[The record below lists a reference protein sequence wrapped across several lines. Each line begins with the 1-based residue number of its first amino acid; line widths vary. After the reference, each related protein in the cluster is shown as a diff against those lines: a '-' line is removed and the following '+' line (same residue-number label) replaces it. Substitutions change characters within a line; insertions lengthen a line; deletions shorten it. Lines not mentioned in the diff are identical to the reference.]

1 MFFFLYVLLVFKG
14 LKCGFASKSMVESK
28 NLKLKLGLCGLA
40 LTSFLALN
48 ARGNTVHADTVNGS
62 NADAITWDADDDDS
76 QVVKNETQQSQPT
89 RNVQVK
95 QSAQRAS
102 VRAEQKRFT
111 VQSVQSVQ
119 SQAKVAQPI
128 QKQAVVQSSMQN
140 RQSQPKMAVANV
152 SSTVSTPNRAEHEF
166 VRQSNAETSTA
177 NRLIADHQRNYANV
191 KVARLDAT
199 AHSQGTNVDIS
210 ANPMKGD
217 NRITVHY
224 VDMHGRNIKGVDDD
238 TIWNITYPTVDN
250 KPYNP
255 DGIASGKYNVPKGYN
270 LVNPNG
276 TYSWINYPTNFATRQ
291 WAFPKETS
299 TDSRYFSESDAI
311 EKLNAGNGAP
321 TQAEINNAN
330 KILATLG
337 NSAMKAIPDAVGDD
351 INNLDKNDNCIRV
364 TANTHDGT
372 RYIAFDIAHPDRSY
386 GDSTT
391 VYYEFMEN
399 GDIDIGYTKL
409 SDNKFDTSGFN
420 TLYNFIAKYA
430 DDCII
435 NTYTELDDWR
445 FKDNSGNARQGA
457 TADTVNVMLTKP
469 ASVDPNSRDCKRQA
483 QRVIHVAFPNGVK
496 PKSYD
501 SITDSA
507 GNKLTLDSSNNL
519 TQTVTFTRTK
529 TIDGLTGTT
538 LSQTSWQQHGAINAV
553 TLPAIPGYTMVTTN

>member
-1 MFFFLYVLLVFKG
+1 MIQ
-14 LKCGFASKSMVESK
+14 SK
-28 NLKLKLGLCGLA
+28 NFKLKLGLCGLA

-48 ARGNTVHADTVNGS
+48 AHNNIVHADIVSDNNGN
-62 NADAITWDADDDDS
+62 NASVITWDADNDDS
-76 QVVKNETQQSQPT
+76 QVAKNETQQSQST
-89 RNVQVK
+89 QNVQVK
-95 QSAQRAS
+95 QFTQQAPVQ
-102 VRAEQKRFT
+102 AEQKQFI
-111 VQSVQSVQ
+111 VQSVQ
-119 SQAKVAQPI
+119 SQAKVAQPV
-128 QKQAVVQSSMQN
+128 QKQAVVQSIMQN

-152 SSTVSTPNRAEHEF
+152 SSTVSTSNRAEHAF
-166 VRQSNAETSTA
+166 VRQSNVETSTV
-177 NRLIADHQRNYANV
+177 NRLSADNQRNYADV

-210 ANPMKGD
+210 ANPMEGD
-217 NRITVHY
+217 NRIAVHY
-224 VDMHGRNIKGVDDD
+224 VDMHGRNINGVNDD

-270 LVNPNG
+270 LVNPSG

-291 WAFPKETS
+291 WAFPAETS
-299 TDSRYFSESDAI
+299 TDSRYFSDSDAI
-311 EKLNAGNGAP
+311 EKLNATNGAP
-321 TQAEINNAN
+321 TQAEIENAN
-330 KILATLG
+330 RALASIG

-351 INNLDKNDNCIRV
+351 INNLDTNHNCLRV
-364 TANTHDGT
+364 TTNTHDGV

-386 GDSTT
+386 GDRNT

-435 NTYTELDDWR
+435 NTYTHLDDWR

-469 ASVDPNSRDCKRQA
+469 ASVDPNSSDCKRQA

-496 PKSYD
+496 PKSYGA
-501 SITDSA
+501 ITDSD
-507 GNKLTLDSSNNL
+507 GNKLTLDSNNDL

-529 TIDGLTGTT
+529 TVDSLTGAT
-538 LSQTSWQQHGAINAV
+538 LNQTSWQQHGAINAV